1 MEENKI
7 DIYQIIGFLLLIA
20 AFFWWFNVTIPDLE
34 KSAQIENQ
42 SIEQEDSSDIVVE
55 DFQDISEISKNTTKS
70 PIGSNINQDIIIEND
85 DVIFKFNTKGGLL
98 NEVKLKGYSNHKG
111 ESLFIVNNNQKTNI
125 NFQTNN
131 GYDINTSDY
140 NFSYEEVERGKIK
153 SVIMKL
159 VISEF
164 QSISFEY
171 KIPESGYMIDFNINS
186 TGLSSLLNNDENITL
201 NWSLDAFRQ
210 AKSVDYENR
219 YSQLL

>member
-42 SIEQEDSSDIVVE
+42 SIEQEDSNDIVVE
-55 DFQDISEISKNTTKS
+55 DFQDISEISKNTTKN

-125 NFQTNN
+125 NFQTIRF
-131 GYDINTSDY
+131 Y
-140 NFSYEEVERGKIK
+140 FS
-153 SVIMKL
+153 L
-159 VISEF
+159 
-164 QSISFEY
+164 
-171 KIPESGYMIDFNINS
+171 
-186 TGLSSLLNNDENITL
+186 
-201 NWSLDAFRQ
+201 
-210 AKSVDYENR
+210 
-219 YSQLL
+219 